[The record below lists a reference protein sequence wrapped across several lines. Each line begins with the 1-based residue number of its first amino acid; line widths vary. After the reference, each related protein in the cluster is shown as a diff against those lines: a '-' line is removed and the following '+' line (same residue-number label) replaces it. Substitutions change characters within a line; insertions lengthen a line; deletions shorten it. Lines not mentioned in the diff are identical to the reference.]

1 MLRSMRGF
9 DAYTSAAPHLT
20 RKTRTGAY
28 ISIVGV
34 VLALSLGCV
43 ELVDFLTPM
52 RTKTMAVDDA
62 RGEMLAVDVDV
73 VFPRMPCQMLYVDAY
88 DASGKHEVDVRG
100 QLIKTRLDAA
110 GRSKGDYE
118 SAGGVD
124 LGGLVMFQRKPGH
137 SEEVRHAKMD
147 MEGCRLHG
155 RVEAQR
161 VAGTLR
167 ISTGPESYGLLRE
180 VFKNPWDIDARHEVK
195 KFAFGS
201 EFPGAVNPLNGV
213 RRTEEKSGVYKY
225 FMKVVPTRYS
235 SSRLLLGLIPWTYR
249 LKTNQYS
256 VTEHYA
262 ETHHWGEVPQVHFI
276 YDLSAITVNIA
287 VSSKSV
293 VYFLTKTLATMGGV
307 FALTRTVDR
316 YVDVALRVTS
326 RSQSHAE

>member
-1 MLRSMRGF
+1 MQI
-9 DAYTSAAPHLT
+9 
-20 RKTRTGAY
+20 TRTRGGA
-28 ISIVGV
+28 
-34 VLALSLGCV
+34 
-43 ELVDFLTPM
+43 
-52 RTKTMAVDDA
+52 A
-62 RGEMLAVDVDV
+62 RG
-73 VFPRMPCQMLYVDAY
+73 
-88 DASGKHEVDVRG
+88 G
-100 QLIKTRLDAA
+100 DAA
-110 GRSKGDYE
+110 
-118 SAGGVD
+118 
-124 LGGLVMFQRKPGH
+124 
-137 SEEVRHAKMD
+137 
-147 MEGCRLHG
+147 
-155 RVEAQR
+155 
-161 VAGTLR
+161 

-287 VSSKSV
+287 CRPRAWCTFSPRRWRRWEGVR
-293 VYFLTKTLATMGGV
+293 ADAHGGSI
-307 FALTRTVDR
+307 RR
-316 YVDVALRVTS
+316 RRPRVTS